1 MQTAENSIL
10 SFDASIAGGI
20 KQQSNTNQ
28 NNEENG
34 EFLSMVL
41 EAAAN
46 KGENL
51 SEKDLKDIANSVNMS
66 AQKKSQAK
74 QNKEIINAKEIL
86 GEDAASEL
94 FENATFMQLLQILE
108 MLNGGEKISKFPNF
122 STQLAK
128 VLSVESNINE
138 LKNAKNI
145 KELIHIAKK
154 LNLGLEKITVTKEQV
169 SELNAKFPNLA
180 KNNFFTQ
187 VTPQKQIF
195 NAELKAK
202 IEDAIELTKSIDEP
216 VKLNRL
222 LQEISKDIADDAKA
236 NLNPNLQDKQVLKK
250 GETLKNTQ
258 VLQSQNQASN
268 ENLTKNAVLN
278 ENIKE
283 AVSQNV
289 QKELVKTD
297 FIKNENL
304 KVDEKNLNSSK
315 INLQTL
321 LYPEK
326 EQSDTSGEQGSS
338 NSESELNSMVRE
350 IMQNARSQSKNLQLV
365 RQTFDNFN
373 TTLKE
378 QVEAYKSPFMRFNIT
393 LNPLNLGEVE
403 ITMVNRGNNLHINF
417 NSTTQTMNLFLQNQ
431 AEFKASLVNMGF
443 TELEMNFSD
452 QNHKKEQG
460 NKAYK
465 GSNFSG
471 NEDIEIAEQPLLE
484 IVLPRYI

>member
-1 MQTAENSIL
+1 MQAAGNNIL
-10 SFDASIAGGI
+10 SFDASIKGGI
-20 KQQSNTNQ
+20 KQQTNASQ
-28 NNEENG
+28 NSEDNG

-66 AQKKSQAK
+66 VQKKTQTK

-86 GEDAASEL
+86 GEDTASEL

-169 SELNAKFPNLA
+169 NELNAKFPNLA
-180 KNNFFTQ
+180 KNSFFTPII
-187 VTPQKQIF
+187 PQKQLF

-202 IEDAIELTKSIDEP
+202 VEDTIELTKNIDEP
-216 VKLNRL
+216 IKLNKL
-222 LQEISKDIADDAKA
+222 LQDISKDINKSVQ
-236 NLNPNLQDKQVLKK
+236 P
-250 GETLKNTQ
+250 
-258 VLQSQNQASN
+258 QNQTSN
-268 ENLTKNAVLN
+268 ENLAKNVASN
-278 ENIKE
+278 ETIKE

-460 NKAYK
+460 NRAYK
-465 GSNFSG
+465 GSNFDS
-471 NEDIEIAEQPLLE
+471 NEDMEISEQPLLE

>member
-1 MQTAENSIL
+1 MQTAGNNIL

-20 KQQSNTNQ
+20 KQQTNTNKSD
-28 NNEENG
+28 EDSG

-51 SEKDLKDIANSVNMS
+51 SERDLKDIANSVNMS

-86 GEDAASEL
+86 GEDTASGL

-154 LNLGLEKITVTKEQV
+154 LNLGLEKITITKEQTG
-169 SELNAKFPNLA
+169 ELNAKFPNLA
-180 KNNFFTQ
+180 KNSFFT
-187 VTPQKQIF
+187 TIIPQKQLF
-195 NAELKAK
+195 SADLKAK
-202 IEDAIELTKSIDEP
+202 IEDEIELTRSIDETT
-216 VKLNRL
+216 KLNRL
-222 LQEISKDIADDAKA
+222 LKEISKDMGDEAKS
-236 NLNPNLQDKQVLKK
+236 NLLQDKQMLKNS
-250 GETLKNTQ
+250 ETLKDVR
-258 VLQSQNQASN
+258 VLQSQNQLSN
-268 ENLTKNAVLN
+268 ENLNKSVASN
-278 ENIKE
+278 ETIKE
-283 AVSQNV
+283 AISQNT
-289 QKELVKTD
+289 QKEFTKTD
-297 FIKNENL
+297 LIKNENL
-304 KVDEKNLNSSK
+304 KGDEKNLNSSK

-326 EQSDTSGEQGSS
+326 EQSEASGEQNSQ

-378 QVEAYKSPFMRFNIT
+378 QVDAYKSPFMRFNIT

-452 QNHKKEQG
+452 QNHKREQG
-460 NKAYK
+460 SKAYK
-465 GSNFSG
+465 GSNFSDS
-471 NEDIEIAEQPLLE
+471 EEIQIAEQPLLE